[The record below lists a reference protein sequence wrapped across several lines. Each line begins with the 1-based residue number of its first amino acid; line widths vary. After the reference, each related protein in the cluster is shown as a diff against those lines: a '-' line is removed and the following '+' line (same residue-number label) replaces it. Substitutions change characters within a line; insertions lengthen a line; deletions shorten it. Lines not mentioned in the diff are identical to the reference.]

1 MSAAATLAAFP
12 VAALAIW
19 GLLRSPAARRRLVA
33 TPSEERWHTTATPT
47 FGGIGLILGIG
58 AGMGAAFAAGVV
70 DPGAEL
76 LAVLGGC
83 ALLFLAGLADDVYSL
98 RPLTKLAAQFGA
110 AGIALAGGLRAEIFS
125 NDVLALGLA
134 FLWLVGMT
142 NAFNLLDNMD
152 GLAASMA
159 AIACAY
165 FAVAAV
171 MPLDN
176 NEATLAFS
184 LAVLFACA
192 GFLPF
197 NLRLRRPAAV
207 FMGDSGSQVL
217 GFALAA
223 LGLLGSWKEAGTTV
237 ATLVLPLLVLAVP
250 ILDTA
255 LVTFVRLL
263 EGRPVSQ
270 GGKDHTSH
278 RLVYRGLSEKRA
290 VILLAVI
297 AAALGAT
304 SLGYSVLANPYVTLV
319 GVLLTFAALLQFGT
333 FLGETD
339 AERAEAH
346 GLLVHRRLLIEVAVD
361 AALIVASL
369 YAAYLVVVTGNGTMT
384 QRYAV
389 GLTVGVVLFA
399 RYVAFIVLRLYR
411 AVWRYAGARDALAIA
426 AAVVFSEGAA
436 YLFLTTFGDL
446 RDLPRSIFAVDALIA
461 VPLIGAS
468 RFAERALVGTIA
480 ALKGRG
486 TRRRTL
492 IVGAGSSGRSMLREL
507 REQPGEQ
514 VIGFLD
520 DDPGLR
526 GRRLQ
531 GVPVLGGI
539 DEIERVLALAQPE
552 AVLVTIAGA
561 SRERLDLVSDACA
574 RAGVPCRFVR
584 LELSHDPYVLL
595 EPAAE

>member
-1 MSAAATLAAFP
+1 
-12 VAALAIW
+12 
-19 GLLRSPAARRRLVA
+19 
-33 TPSEERWHTTATPT
+33 
-47 FGGIGLILGIG
+47 
-58 AGMGAAFAAGVV
+58 MGAAFAAGVV
-70 DPGAEL
+70 DPSAEL

-83 ALLFLAGLADDVYSL
+83 ALLFFAGLADDVFHL
-98 RPLTKLAAQFGA
+98 RPATKLAAQFGA

-134 FLWLVGMT
+134 FLWLVGLT

-176 NEATLAFS
+176 NEATLALS
-184 LAVLFACA
+184 LAVCFACA

-304 SLGYSVLANPYVTLV
+304 SLGYNVLANPYVTLV
-319 GVLLTFAALLQFGT
+319 GVLHLCGAAPVRHVPRRVGPSRRRRTACSSTGGCCRWPWTQP
-333 FLGETD
+333 D
-339 AERAEAH
+339 
-346 GLLVHRRLLIEVAVD
+346 RRLLCRLRRRREGAGRRRSAARSPSASSSSRAIAFVA
-361 AALIVASL
+361 
-369 YAAYLVVVTGNGTMT
+369 
-384 QRYAV
+384 
-389 GLTVGVVLFA
+389 
-399 RYVAFIVLRLYR
+399 LRIYR
-411 AVWRYAGARDALAIA
+411 AVWRYAGARDVTAIVI
-426 AAVVFSEGAA
+426 AVCSGGRSGFLE
-436 YLFLTTFGDL
+436 LFGT
-446 RDLPRSIFAVDALIA
+446 RDLPAHLRSRRADRRHDRASATAARA
-461 VPLIGAS
+461 VPLI
-468 RFAERALVGTIA
+468 
-480 ALKGRG
+480 
-486 TRRRTL
+486 
-492 IVGAGSSGRSMLREL
+492 
-507 REQPGEQ
+507 
-514 VIGFLD
+514 
-520 DDPGLR
+520 
-526 GRRLQ
+526 
-531 GVPVLGGI
+531 
-539 DEIERVLALAQPE
+539 
-552 AVLVTIAGA
+552 
-561 SRERLDLVSDACA
+561 
-574 RAGVPCRFVR
+574 
-584 LELSHDPYVLL
+584 
-595 EPAAE
+595 AAEGGST

>member
-19 GLLRSPAARRRLVA
+19 GLLRSSAARRGLVA

-47 FGGIGLILGIG
+47 FGGVGLILGIG

-70 DPGAEL
+70 DPDAEL
-76 LAVLGGC
+76 LAVLGGS
-83 ALLFLAGLADDVYSL
+83 ALLFLAGLADDVWHL
-98 RPLTKLAAQFGA
+98 RPATKLAAQAAA
-110 AGIALAGGLRAEIFS
+110 AGLALAGGLRAEIFS
-125 NDVLALGLA
+125 NDILALGLA
-134 FLWLVGMT
+134 FLWLVGLT

-171 MPLDN
+171 MPLEN
-176 NEATLAFS
+176 NEATLALS
-184 LAVLFACA
+184 LAVCFACA

-255 LVTFVRLL
+255 LVTLVRLL

-290 VILLAVI
+290 VVLLAVI

-304 SLGYSVLANPYVTLV
+304 SLGYNVLANPYVTLV

-333 FLGETD
+333 FLGESD
-339 AERAEAH
+339 SERAATP
-346 GLLVHRRLLIEVAVD
+346 GLLVHRRLLVEVAVD

-369 YAAYLVVVTGNGTMT
+369 YTAYLVVVTGNGTTT

-389 GLTVGVVLFA
+389 GLALGVILFA
-399 RYVAFIVLRLYR
+399 RYVAFIALRIYR
-411 AVWRYAGARDALAIA
+411 AVWRYAGARDVVAIVIAVLASEA
-426 AAVVFSEGAA
+426 AAYG
-436 YLFLTTFGDL
+436 FLELFGDM
-446 RDLPRSIFAVDALIA
+446 RDLPRSIFAIDALIA
-461 VPLIGAS
+461 GPLIGAS
-468 RFAERALVGTIA
+468 RFGERALVA
-480 ALKGRG
+480 ALGSLRRG
-486 TRRRTL
+486 EQRRTL
-492 IVGAGSSGRSMLREL
+492 IVGAGSSGRSMMREL
-507 REQPGEQ
+507 RERPGEQ

-520 DDPGLR
+520 DNPGLR

-531 GVPVLGGI
+531 GVPVLGSI
-539 DEIERVLALAQPE
+539 DEIDYVLGRARPE
-552 AVLVTIAGA
+552 SVLVTIAGA
-561 SRERLDLVSDACA
+561 SRERLDLVSAACA

-595 EPAAE
+595 EPAPE

>member
-1 MSAAATLAAFP
+1 VSAAATLAAFP

-19 GLLRSPAARRRLVA
+19 GLLRSPAARRGLVA

-47 FGGIGLILGIG
+47 FGGVGLILGIG
-58 AGMGAAFAAGVV
+58 AGMGAAFATGVV

-83 ALLFLAGLADDVYSL
+83 ALLFLAGLADDVFHL
-98 RPLTKLAAQFGA
+98 RPATKLAAQFAA

-134 FLWLVGMT
+134 FLWLVGLT

-171 MPLDN
+171 MPLEN
-176 NEATLAFS
+176 NEATLALS
-184 LAVLFACA
+184 LAVCFACA

-255 LVTFVRLL
+255 LVTLVRLL

-304 SLGYSVLANPYVTLV
+304 SLGYNVLANPYVTLV

-333 FLGETD
+333 FLGESD
-339 AERAEAH
+339 SERAATH
-346 GLLVHRRLLIEVAVD
+346 GLLVHRRLLVEVAVD

-369 YAAYLVVVTGNGTMT
+369 YAAYLVVVEGSGTTT

-389 GLTVGVVLFA
+389 GLALGVILFA
-399 RYVAFIVLRLYR
+399 RYLAFIALRIYR
-411 AVWRYAGARDALAIA
+411 AVWRYAGARDVVAIVVAVLASEA
-426 AAVVFSEGAA
+426 AAYG
-436 YLFLTTFGDL
+436 FLELFGDM
-446 RDLPRSIFAVDALIA
+446 RDLPRSIFAIDALIA
-461 VPLIGAS
+461 GPLIGAS
-468 RFAERALVGTIA
+468 RFGERALVA
-480 ALKGRG
+480 ALGSLRRSE
-486 TRRRTL
+486 RRRTL
-492 IVGAGSSGRSMLREL
+492 IVGAGSSGRSMMREL

-514 VIGFLD
+514 IVGFLD

-531 GVPVLGGI
+531 GVPVLGTI
-539 DEIERVLALAQPE
+539 DEIDDVLERARPE
-552 AVLVTIAGA
+552 SVLVTIAGA
-561 SRERLDLVSDACA
+561 SRERLDLVSAACA

-584 LELSHDPYVLL
+584 LELSHDPYVLI

>member
-33 TPSEERWHTTATPT
+33 TPSDARWHTTATPT

-58 AGMGAAFAAGVV
+58 AGMGAAFAAGVA
-70 DPGAEL
+70 DPSAEL

-83 ALLFLAGLADDVYSL
+83 ALLFFAGLADDVFHL
-98 RPLTKLAAQFGA
+98 RPVTKLAAQFGA
-110 AGIALAGGLRAEIFS
+110 AGIALAGGMRAEIFS

-134 FLWLVGMT
+134 FLWLVGLT

-171 MPLDN
+171 MPLEN
-176 NEATLAFS
+176 NEATLALS
-184 LAVLFACA
+184 LAVCFACA

-278 RLVYRGLSEKRA
+278 RLVYRGLSERRA

-304 SLGYSVLANPYVTLV
+304 SLGYNVLANPYVTLV

-333 FLGETD
+333 FLGESD
-339 AERAEAH
+339 SERAATH
-346 GLLVHRRLLIEVAVD
+346 GLLVHRRLLVEVAVD

-369 YAAYLVVVTGNGTMT
+369 YAAYLVVVGGSGTPT
-384 QRYAV
+384 QRYAA

-399 RYVAFIVLRLYR
+399 RYLAFIALRLYR
-411 AVWRYAGARDALAIA
+411 AVWRYAGPRDVAGIVVAVLASEA
-426 AAVVFSEGAA
+426 AAYG
-436 YLFLTTFGDL
+436 FLELFGDM

-461 VPLIGAS
+461 APLIGAS
-468 RFAERALVGTIA
+468 RFGERALVAG
-480 ALKGRG
+480 LGSLRRSE
-486 TRRRTL
+486 RRRTL
-492 IVGAGSSGRSMLREL
+492 IVGAGSSGRSMMREL
-507 REQPGEQ
+507 REQASEQ

-520 DDPGLR
+520 DDPALR

-531 GVPVLGGI
+531 GVPVLGSI
-539 DEIERVLALAQPE
+539 DQIDDVLKRAQPE
-552 AVLVTIAGA
+552 SVLVTIAGA
-561 SRERLDLVSDACA
+561 SRERLDLVAAACA